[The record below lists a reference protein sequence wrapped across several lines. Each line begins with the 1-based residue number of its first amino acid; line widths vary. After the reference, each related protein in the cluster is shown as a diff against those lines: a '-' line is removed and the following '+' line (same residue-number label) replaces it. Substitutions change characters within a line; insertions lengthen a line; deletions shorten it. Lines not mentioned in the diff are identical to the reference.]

1 MSIDLDK
8 IIQKAH
14 TGLFKHSDSGDISAL
29 TVCMLFV
36 VILNL
41 VAIGAVTIRFGFHNK
56 YIIFILSMVLLFLNY
71 RIRMGQAT
79 SINQK
84 FASYK
89 NIDPGDKMNYANGIT
104 SYLESG
110 IGIKITRISVVSLFF
125 IILVPLFMISTYE
138 FCYGFMST
146 KQLVISLLVIY
157 PINYLIWK
165 LYFSQEK
172 ADFYQLQREYA
183 NLNKEL
189 TAISQ

>member
-1 MSIDLDK
+1 
-8 IIQKAH
+8 
-14 TGLFKHSDSGDISAL
+14 
-29 TVCMLFV
+29 MLFV

-89 NIDPGDKMNYANGIT
+89 NIDPGDKMNYANGIM

>member
-1 MSIDLDK
+1 
-8 IIQKAH
+8 
-14 TGLFKHSDSGDISAL
+14 
-29 TVCMLFV
+29 
-36 VILNL
+36 
-41 VAIGAVTIRFGFHNK
+41 
-56 YIIFILSMVLLFLNY
+56 
-71 RIRMGQAT
+71 
-79 SINQK
+79 
-84 FASYK
+84 
-89 NIDPGDKMNYANGIT
+89 MNYANGIM